1 MKHFQ
6 PALLSF
12 CLYLFIVSCSHDPLD
27 KPISEPLSIDV
38 LKELIEKDPSFA
50 PRHEF
55 YESLRKVVFD
65 SDTKVAVYDATYN
78 DGERWFE
85 DIVRLSSDLDGIKE
99 KATNEWQVVYDK
111 DKASLDSLVQIKK
124 DILREQGIGSY
135 VDFKFKNLEPSKIS
149 MDRDVNFTITPKRG
163 CKIQNY
169 TIHYVI
175 NKAGL
180 GSYSR
185 AQNGAIY
192 KASFSREDQDWDVQ
206 HTNGDWVFSQD
217 LYYKT
222 QGMSSAEMT
231 KLYNVYFYVTGIVVT
246 TKDGK
251 RLSESNIA
259 SSLGIPRSLELY
271 IKEPSDIWELMAI
284 QECIDK
290 SYTSKENYIN
300 SICDNYLRGRN
311 RKFYQLLDA
320 ANVKIDDY

>member
-1 MKHFQ
+1 MKLKIQ
-6 PALLSF
+6 SLLLPLIALLG
-12 CLYLFIVSCSHDPLD
+12 ISCSQNPLN
-27 KPISEPLSIDV
+27 KPISEPLSLDV

-50 PRHEF
+50 LRHEF
-55 YESLRKVVFD
+55 YENLRKVVFD
-65 SDTKVAVYDATYN
+65 SDTKKAVFDATYN
-78 DGERWFE
+78 DGEHWFE
-85 DIVRLSSDLDGIKE
+85 DRARLSSDLDGIKGQ
-99 KATNEWQVVYDK
+99 AQNEWQTIYTK
-111 DKASLDSLVQIKK
+111 DKSALDSLAQEKK
-124 DILREQGIGSY
+124 KILQEQGISSY

-180 GSYSR
+180 GSYSK
-185 AQNGAIY
+185 ALNGAIY
-192 KASFSREDQDWDVQ
+192 KASFSREDQGWDVQ

-222 QGMSSAEMT
+222 QGMTSAEMS
-231 KLYNVYFYVTGIVVT
+231 KKYNAYFYVTGIVVT

-259 SSLGIPRSLELY
+259 SSLGIPRALELY
-271 IKEPSDIWELMAI
+271 IKDPSDVWELMAI

-290 SYTSKENYIN
+290 SYSSKNDYVNNACER
-300 SICDNYLRGRN
+300 YLRNRN
-311 RKFYQLLDA
+311 SKFYQLLDTA
-320 ANVKIDDY
+320 DIKIEEY

>member
-1 MKHFQ
+1 MSRFRYFI
-6 PALLSF
+6 LLFCISF
-12 CLYLFIVSCSHDPLD
+12 IFNACSQDPLD
-27 KPISEPLSIDV
+27 KPISEPLPLDV

-50 PRHEF
+50 LRHEF
-55 YESLRKVVFD
+55 YESLRKAVFD
-65 SDTKVAVYDATYN
+65 SDTKKAVFDATYN
-78 DGERWFE
+78 DGEHWFE
-85 DIVRLSSDLDGIKE
+85 DRARLSSDLDGIKE
-99 KATNEWQVVYDK
+99 KAISEWQAIYTK
-111 DKASLDSLVQIKK
+111 DKAALDSLAQAKK
-124 DILREQGIGSY
+124 KILQEQGISSY

-185 AQNGAIY
+185 ALNGAIY

-222 QGMSSAEMT
+222 QGMTSAEMT
-231 KLYNVYFYVTGIVVT
+231 RLYNAYFYVTGIVVT

-259 SSLGIPRSLELY
+259 SSLGIPHSLELY
-271 IKEPSDIWELMAI
+271 IKEPSDIWELLAI
-284 QECIDK
+284 QESIDK
-290 SYTSKENYIN
+290 NYTTKDKYVGVV
-300 SICDNYLRGRN
+300 CDEYLRSRN
-311 RKFYQLLDA
+311 RKFYYLLDA
-320 ANVKIDDY
+320 ADIKIEDY